1 MAKYDLWHLFSQG
14 SWIWIAGEVWCLQQA
29 FNVIQVQDRWWWF
42 YSCQLHCALW
52 AKEELVCTDSPWE
65 LIIQTNSGVAFWPV
79 AVGNDV
85 TGHKEL
91 PPKDRLG
98 KKIKWNW
105 LFLRCFCSR
114 KNDRLAIGKW
124 TSHLSSGCLIR
135 VNKWMRPF
143 LTNKLF
149 EGQSTTMNTFLC
161 FWQFCWRQ
169 RGEREEEKEQSNTKP
184 SSLGTTLF
192 NKSYLVDPAS
202 SHMLVSKIKPC
213 MSKYKQLCTVKLRMA
228 H

>member
-114 KNDRLAIGKW
+114 KNDRLAIGRWPSSRQWKVDHRVRPK
-124 TSHLSSGCLIR
+124 SGIRHLD
-135 VNKWMRPF
+135 NQNM
-143 LTNKLF
+143 
-149 EGQSTTMNTFLC
+149 
-161 FWQFCWRQ
+161 FWESFNH
-169 RGEREEEKEQSNTKP
+169 EKENA
-184 SSLGTTLF
+184 SLCLQQ
-192 NKSYLVDPAS
+192 N
-202 SHMLVSKIKPC
+202 
-213 MSKYKQLCTVKLRMA
+213 
-228 H
+228 